1 MKKILNSIIYLI
13 VIVTVLSGCQQDE
26 QKTNKAPK
34 KATENKVSQKYDAK
48 QDKEDEKSLEPYN
61 GVIHHLFV
69 HPNVPYPKRAFTG
82 EQAKGYFDW
91 MLTTHEF
98 EAAIKELHKNNY
110 ILIDPHDA
118 YDFSGDKVKKKEL
131 KLPKGKKPLI
141 LSIDD
146 MNYYDYMRKNGNVN
160 RLVLNEN
167 KEVIS
172 ESTDD
177 HGKTVKSSQEAIVPI
192 LNEYVKEHKDFS
204 YKGAKGVVALT
215 GYEGVL
221 GYRTNEL
228 DSKDYE
234 KRKQDA
240 KEIVK
245 VMKRDGWQ
253 FGSHSYGHINFTNS
267 SYNQI
272 VQDTKRWKKEVEP
285 IIGKTDLFIYPFG
298 ARVEIG
304 SPAFKYLSEK
314 EGFKLIASVGPQAY
328 EQLTPHAVTQDRIA
342 IDGLNL
348 SKGKY
353 KLKPYMDPD
362 QVFNKEERK
371 YFKGGSD
378 SSGGQF

>member
-1 MKKILNSIIYLI
+1 M
-13 VIVTVLSGCQQDE
+13 
-26 QKTNKAPK
+26 
-34 KATENKVSQKYDAK
+34 
-48 QDKEDEKSLEPYN
+48 
-61 GVIHHLFV
+61 
-69 HPNVPYPKRAFTG
+69 
-82 EQAKGYFDW
+82 
-91 MLTTHEF
+91 
-98 EAAIKELHKNNY
+98 
-110 ILIDPHDA
+110 
-118 YDFSGDKVKKKEL
+118 
-131 KLPKGKKPLI
+131 
-141 LSIDD
+141 
-146 MNYYDYMRKNGNVN
+146 
-160 RLVLNEN
+160 
-167 KEVIS
+167 IS

-177 HGKTVKSSQEAIVPI
+177 QGKTVKSSEEAIVPI
-192 LNEYVKEHKDFS
+192 LKEYVKEHKDFS

-228 DSKDYE
+228 DIKDYE
-234 KRKQDA
+234 ERKQAA

-253 FGSHSYGHINFTNS
+253 FGSHSYGHIHFTNS

-272 VQDTKRWKKEVEP
+272 VQDTKRWKKEVES
-285 IIGKTDLFIYPFG
+285 IISKTDLFIYPFG

-304 SPAFKYLSEK
+304 SPEFKYLSEK

-328 EQLTPHAVTQDRIA
+328 EQLTPRAVTQDRIA

-353 KLKPYMDPD
+353 KLKPYMDPN

>member
-1 MKKILNSIIYLI
+1 
-13 VIVTVLSGCQQDE
+13 
-26 QKTNKAPK
+26 
-34 KATENKVSQKYDAK
+34 
-48 QDKEDEKSLEPYN
+48 
-61 GVIHHLFV
+61 
-69 HPNVPYPKRAFTG
+69 
-82 EQAKGYFDW
+82 
-91 MLTTHEF
+91 
-98 EAAIKELHKNNY
+98 
-110 ILIDPHDA
+110 
-118 YDFSGDKVKKKEL
+118 
-131 KLPKGKKPLI
+131 
-141 LSIDD
+141 

-177 HGKTVKSSQEAIVPI
+177 HGKTVKSSEEAIVPI

-234 KRKQDA
+234 ERKQDA

-353 KLKPYMDPD
+353 KLKPYMDPE